1 MGFDTFFWLLLLVVF
16 VCGTVINP
24 GGERSVYYGAMDV
37 PLSPLGEKEAVAAA
51 EYLSQF
57 QLSRIY
63 SSPLS
68 RAVFGAERI
77 AELQPISGVP
87 MQQLEGFT
95 ELDRGDWCGKTK
107 DESM

>member
-1 MGFDTFFWLLLLVVF
+1 LIASIVF
-16 VCGTVINP
+16 CGSVINP
-24 GGERSVYYGAMDV
+24 GGDRSVYYGAMDV

-57 QLSRIY
+57 ELSRIY

-68 RAVFGAERI
+68 RAVFGAQRI
-77 AELQPISGVP
+77 AELQPALSRVP

-107 DESM
+107 EESK